1 MLSKKVSML
10 FFYVA
15 LAMTGLGQQNGN
27 SGKKENA
34 SLSKG
39 GRNHLDNTLLWRI
52 SGNGLKRPSY
62 LYGTMHVLCAED
74 ATVSDSL
81 KFVIKN
87 CDQIYFELDMDNLGE
102 TLGALK
108 YLRMNNGTKLSELL
122 TKEEYAKVEAYF
134 KQNSLPLSMFNRVKP
149 FFISS
154 LIGEQMMACT
164 GKEGEGSPLSQKNG
178 MEELIMRESKQYN
191 KEIKGLETT
200 EFQASIFDS
209 IPYEKQAKELV
220 TYIDSIDT
228 YKAATLEMIKA
239 YREQNLELLDSLS
252 NKSDPGMEAEYMDLL
267 LYGRNRHWVEQMP
280 ALMKESSLLFA
291 VGAGHLPGDQGVINL
306 LRKKGYKL
314 TPMKNVGK
322 SKNTESL

>member
-1 MLSKKVSML
+1 MLIFYMAVAMASFGQQPAKPGKKVS
-10 FFYVA
+10 A
-15 LAMTGLGQQNGN
+15 PAPKATSNQ
-27 SGKKENA
+27 
-34 SLSKG
+34 
-39 GRNHLDNTLLWRI
+39 LDNTLLWKI
-52 SGNGLKRPSY
+52 SGNGLSRSSY

-122 TKEEYAKVEAYF
+122 TQEEYAKVEAYF

-154 LIGEQMMACT
+154 LIGEQMMAC
-164 GKEGEGSPLSQKNG
+164 GGQEGEGSFLSQKNG

-200 EFQASIFDS
+200 DFQASIFDS

-228 YKAATLEMIKA
+228 YKASTLEMVKA
-239 YREQNLELLDSLS
+239 YREQNLELLDSLT

-267 LYGRNRHWVEQMP
+267 LYGRNRHWVEKMP
-280 ALMKESSLLFA
+280 ALMKENCLLFA
-291 VGAGHLPGDQGVINL
+291 VGAGHLPGEQGVINL